1 MSGSTLDEGCA
12 ALLREAA
19 EWRLIGLL
27 LEYPRDGWREE
38 VQTLARQVA
47 DPKLSGASLVV
58 LETESEGAYLAAL
71 GPGGAAS
78 PREVAYCG
86 WQEPGKVLADLAA
99 FYTAFAYR
107 PRLDEPPDHVAV
119 EAGFV
124 AYLRLKEAYAR
135 SRGIPRD
142 GDVAAEAAR
151 AFIADHLA
159 VMAAPMADRL
169 GAAGFEGLALAG
181 RMLLHRVGPPPEARA
196 APLACAG
203 VEDCAGACGWG
214 PGDETP

>member
-1 MSGSTLDEGCA
+1 MSGGVVDDVTA
-12 ALLREAA
+12 ALLREAGA
-19 EWRLIGLL
+19 WRLIGLL
-27 LEYPRDGWREE
+27 LEYPRDDWRDE

-47 DPKLSGASLVV
+47 DSELGKAAAVT
-58 LETESEGAYLAAL
+58 LEAASEGAYLAAM

-86 WQEPGKVLADLAA
+86 FQEPGKLLADLAA

-135 SRGIPRD
+135 SRGMPRD
-142 GDVAAEAAR
+142 GEVAAEAAR
-151 AFIADHLA
+151 TFIADHLA
-159 VMAAPMADRL
+159 VMAAPLAGRL
-169 GAAGFEGLALAG
+169 EAAGFEGLALAG
-181 RMLLHRVGPPPEARA
+181 QALLRRVGPGRSPSPQVVPCSAD
-196 APLACAG
+196 G
-203 VEDCAGACGWG
+203 DCAGACGWV
-214 PGDETP
+214 PGDEVA